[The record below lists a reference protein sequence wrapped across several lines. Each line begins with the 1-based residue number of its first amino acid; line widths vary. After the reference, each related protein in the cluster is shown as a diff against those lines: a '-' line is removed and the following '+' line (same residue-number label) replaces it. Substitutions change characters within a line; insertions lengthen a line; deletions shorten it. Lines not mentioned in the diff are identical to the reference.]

1 MIYAYNGLLFRHKK
15 EGNPAICDII
25 DKYKSIMLKE
35 LSQTEKDK
43 YTV

>member
-1 MIYAYNGLLFRHKK
+1 MDYYLDIKK
-15 EGNPAICDII
+15 GNPAICDII
-25 DKYKSIMLKE
+25 DKCKSIMLKE